1 MAIYKNQL
9 MLLQVSSQAINH
21 NMKVKDV
28 ILKLFPVK
36 NEERHKVINKYTED
50 MLRIQVAAK
59 RQNVESKK
67 KLDQTLVIA
76 KAMGII

>member
-1 MAIYKNQL
+1 
-9 MLLQVSSQAINH
+9 
-21 NMKVKDV
+21 MKVKDV